1 MDATKTMLVGHAFT
15 AAQAFVAGVS
25 RPKTRE
31 LSSDLGRKDF
41 GFSHEEFA
49 EESGFYEGTFK
60 VKHRNGFGVLYE
72 SNSGTKYRG
81 QFMHDKRHNHGL
93 QTWADSSSYDG
104 EWVHGAKHG
113 TGSYKTV
120 SDSYAGKWEEGF
132 KHGHGHQVFENKD
145 EYVGSFWK
153 GQCSGPGVYYHADGS
168 EYHGAY
174 ANGKRNGVGMYFG
187 PKQQKE
193 HHTYKQGILVQRDI
207 LWPGSKP
214 PRGQRAIQ
222 PMHSDQLVA
231 EQKQLDMIKDTVF
244 DNIPYMGHLCV
255 KDSSI
260 MDLSAPSIRKSLAA
274 VNMAEMKAGLYPFEG
289 SECSPVSGSGPVPL
303 HPFQVDA

>member
-1 MDATKTMLVGHAFT
+1 MPNL
-15 AAQAFVAGVS
+15 
-25 RPKTRE
+25 
-31 LSSDLGRKDF
+31 
-41 GFSHEEFA
+41 
-49 EESGFYEGTFK
+49 EGTFK

-120 SDSYAGKWEEGF
+120 SDSYAGKWEDAQLFSGTRRCCFAMRLSTLHGSSRSLFNPSRRCRLCIQEGF

-231 EQKQLDMIKDTVF
+231 EQKQLDMIKDTVSCLLCLPLF
-244 DNIPYMGHLCV
+244 SLKNLWGCPLNRNKLNILH
-255 KDSSI
+255 
-260 MDLSAPSIRKSLAA
+260 
-274 VNMAEMKAGLYPFEG
+274 
-289 SECSPVSGSGPVPL
+289 SE
-303 HPFQVDA
+303 